1 MCENMIIKKI
11 VKICPKCC
19 IDILLILYRKYKALK
34 TRTIMMFSHDSLIRW
49 CPCCGLRFK
58 SFNSGNYLEHPD
70 IYNIERYDKSRGD
83 VHCPVCR
90 SMPRHRIFALW
101 CEKHKNYLRNS
112 DILYFAPEYSMIL
125 WMKRNKVSCVTADLY
140 QKADLKLDIQDTGLR
155 NYSYDVIVCNH
166 VLEHVDD
173 FRIALKE
180 LYRILRNDGLLICSF
195 PMDPNVEL
203 LDEDSSIITQEE
215 RLKRFGQNDHKR
227 VFGMNADQFLKE
239 AGFIVKKITGDKCP
253 DSILPI
259 VGPADYDINCLFVC
273 KKMEKNSTDDN
284 RKI

>member
-1 MCENMIIKKI
+1 MGGSIKHVIMRFCPSCMKDIVLKI
-11 VKICPKCC
+11 
-19 IDILLILYRKYKALK
+19 YRKLKAVKAISEMVLFRK
-34 TRTIMMFSHDSLIRW
+34 KMVRI

-58 SFNSGNYLEHPD
+58 SFNAGNYSEYPSV
-70 IYNIERYDKSRGD
+70 YNTSRYDASRKN

-101 CEKHKNYLRNS
+101 CEKHKNYLRKS

-125 WMKRNKVSCVTADLY
+125 WMNRNKVSCVTADLY
-140 QKADLKLDIQDTGLR
+140 QKADLQLDIQDTGLL
-155 NYSYDVIVCNH
+155 NDSYDVIVCNH

-180 LYRILRNDGLLICSF
+180 LYRILRNNGLLICSF
-195 PMDPNVEL
+195 PMDTNIEL
-203 LDEDSSIITQEE
+203 IDEDNSVVSQEE

-227 VFGMNADQFLKE
+227 VFGMKADQFLKE
-239 AGFIVKKITGDKCP
+239 TGFVVKKISGDQCP

-259 VGPADYDINCLFVC
+259 VGPADYDMNCLFVC
-273 KKMEKNSTDDN
+273 KKFEKNYKYDN